1 MGSEPTKP
9 TIPDLFSMPNREHA
23 APPLDPPIPTADKAA
38 SSPRHILPS
47 DLPAAIKYLNDQ
59 ELDQLQ
65 AAVTT
70 ELQRRGKKPPVCDK
84 TLSKRAEAAA
94 VSLTPTKLNAVRAAF
109 KAGVRPSKIAKQ
121 FGIPQSDVRKVIA
134 SEGMKKRSE

>member
-1 MGSEPTKP
+1 MGSGPIKSMV
-9 TIPDLFSMPNREHA
+9 PDLFSMPHREHA
-23 APPLDPPIPTADKAA
+23 ALPPNPPIPTADSAA
-38 SSPRHILPS
+38 SSPPHVLPS
-47 DLPAAIKYLNDQ
+47 NLPAAIKHLSDQ

-70 ELQRRGKKPPVCDK
+70 ELQRRGKKPPSPEK
-84 TLSKRAEAAA
+84 TKRVEAAA

-109 KAGVRPSKIAKQ
+109 KAGVRHSKIAKQ

>member
-1 MGSEPTKP
+1 MGSGPIKS
-9 TIPDLFSMPNREHA
+9 IVPDLFSMPHREHA
-23 APPLDPPIPTADKAA
+23 ALPPNPPIPTADSAA
-38 SSPRHILPS
+38 SSPPHVLPS
-47 DLPAAIKYLNDQ
+47 NLPAAIKHLSDQ

-70 ELQRRGKKPPVCDK
+70 ELQRRGKRPPSPEK
-84 TLSKRAEAAA
+84 TKRAEATA

-121 FGIPQSDVRKVIA
+121 FGIPQSDVRKVLA
-134 SEGMKKRSE
+134 SDRPKT

>member
-1 MGSEPTKP
+1 MV
-9 TIPDLFSMPNREHA
+9 PDLFSMPHREHA
-23 APPLDPPIPTADKAA
+23 ALPPNPKPTADKAA

-70 ELQRRGKKPPVCDK
+70 ELQRRGKKPPSPEK
-84 TLSKRAEAAA
+84 TKRVEAAA

-134 SEGMKKRSE
+134 SEGIRSGANKKAR

>member
-1 MGSEPTKP
+1 MGSGPIKSMV
-9 TIPDLFSMPNREHA
+9 PDLFSMPHREHA
-23 APPLDPPIPTADKAA
+23 ALPPNPPIRTADSAA
-38 SSPRHILPS
+38 SSPPHVLPS
-47 DLPAAIKYLNDQ
+47 NLPAAIKHLSDQ

-70 ELQRRGKKPPVCDK
+70 ELQRRGKKPPSPEK
-84 TLSKRAEAAA
+84 TKRVEAAA

>member
-1 MGSEPTKP
+1 MGS
-9 TIPDLFSMPNREHA
+9 
-23 APPLDPPIPTADKAA
+23 DPPIPTADKAA

-70 ELQRRGKKPPVCDK
+70 ELQRRGKKPPSPDK
-84 TLSKRAEAAA
+84 TKRAEAAA

-109 KAGVRPSKIAKQ
+109 KAGVRPSQIAKQ
-121 FGIPQSDVRKVIA
+121 FGIPQSDVRKALA
-134 SEGMKKRSE
+134 SDKPKP

>member
-1 MGSEPTKP
+1 MGSEPKP
-9 TIPDLFSMPNREHA
+9 TIPDLFSMPHRDQA
-23 APPLDPPIPTADKAA
+23 ALPPNPPIPLADKAA
-38 SSPRHILPS
+38 SSPQHVLPS
-47 DLPAAIKYLNDQ
+47 DLPAAIKHLNDQ

-65 AAVTT
+65 AAVTA
-70 ELQRRGKKPPVCDK
+70 EQLRRGKKPPSPEK
-84 TLSKRAEAAA
+84 SKRAEAAI

-121 FGIPQSDVRKVIA
+121 FGIPQAVVQKVIG

>member
-1 MGSEPTKP
+1 MVGWRHDCRMGSGRLTPI
-9 TIPDLFSMPNREHA
+9 IPNLFSTVSPREDPSSLPPN
-23 APPLDPPIPTADKAA
+23 PPIPTADKSA

-70 ELQRRGKKPPVCDK
+70 DLQRR
-84 TLSKRAEAAA
+84 
-94 VSLTPTKLNAVRAAF
+94 RAA
-109 KAGVRPSKIAKQ
+109 KPVEAKNSVKW
-121 FGIPQSDVRKVIA
+121 G
-134 SEGMKKRSE
+134 

>member
-1 MGSEPTKP
+1 MGSGPIKSMV
-9 TIPDLFSMPNREHA
+9 PDLFSMPHREHA
-23 APPLDPPIPTADKAA
+23 ALPPNPKPTADKAA

-70 ELQRRGKKPPVCDK
+70 ELQRRGKKPPSPEK
-84 TLSKRAEAAA
+84 TKRVEAAA

>member
-1 MGSEPTKP
+1 MGSGPIKSMV
-9 TIPDLFSMPNREHA
+9 PDLFSMPHREHA
-23 APPLDPPIPTADKAA
+23 ALPPNPKPTAGKAA

-70 ELQRRGKKPPVCDK
+70 ELQRRGKKPPSPEK
-84 TLSKRAEAAA
+84 TKRVEAAA

>member
-109 KAGVRPSKIAKQ
+109 
-121 FGIPQSDVRKVIA
+121 
-134 SEGMKKRSE
+134 